1 MSNVIYSFLVNRP
14 GEGEEPDVCA
24 IDSNHLVDERMAE
37 IERERERKRLAEEA
51 AARVRIIEEPL
62 LDEEGNPILD
72 EDGNPVM
79 QQIEVHDDPEDDFT
93 DMQTLL
99 AESASITEG
108 DIEEEEEPSE
118 EKMPEP
124 PESPEPIL
132 YEPPPELLEQAME
145 EAREQAKA
153 AADQMLAEANEE
165 AQNMISNAQG
175 EIQALRF
182 NAEKEGREEGF
193 QQGTAQA
200 MANLE
205 EEKKKLWQREE
216 ELRAAYLA
224 KEEGMEKELV
234 EVISRVLEKVFL
246 VKFDDDRDVIYHLI
260 DGALSNVEG
269 SKQLQIKVNEAN
281 GEHIREK
288 LPSFQE
294 KLGADV
300 QLDLIIDPLLGDEE
314 CLIETDGGMFDC
326 GLDTELRNLM
336 KKIRMLT

>member
-1 MSNVIYSFLVNRP
+1 MSNVIYSFLVNHP
-14 GEGEEPDVCA
+14 GEGEDPDIRA
-24 IDSNHLVDERMAE
+24 IDSNQLVDERMAE
-37 IERERERKRLAEEA
+37 IERERERKRLEREA
-51 AARVRIIEEPL
+51 AERVRIIEEPL
-62 LDEEGNPILD
+62 LDEDGEPILD

-79 QQIEVHDDPEDDFT
+79 QEIEVHDDPADDFT

-99 AESASITEG
+99 AESADMTEG
-108 DIEEEEEPSE
+108 EFSGEDDLSE
-118 EKMPEP
+118 EMPTEP
-124 PESPEPIL
+124 VQPVS
-132 YEPPPELLEQAME
+132 YEPPPELLEQALE
-145 EAREQAKA
+145 EAREQGRAEA
-153 AADQMLAEANEE
+153 ERMIAEANEQ
-165 AQNMISNAQG
+165 AQSIINDAQS
-175 EIQALRF
+175 QAQAIHF

-205 EEKKKLWQREE
+205 GEKQKLRQREE
-216 ELRAAYLA
+216 DLRNAYLA

-246 VKFDDDRDVIYHLI
+246 VKFADDRDVIYHLI
-260 DGALSNVEG
+260 DGALSNAEG

-288 LPSFQE
+288 LAAFQE

-300 QLDLIIDPLLGDEE
+300 QLDLIIDPLMGDEE

-336 KKIRMLT
+336 KKIRMLS